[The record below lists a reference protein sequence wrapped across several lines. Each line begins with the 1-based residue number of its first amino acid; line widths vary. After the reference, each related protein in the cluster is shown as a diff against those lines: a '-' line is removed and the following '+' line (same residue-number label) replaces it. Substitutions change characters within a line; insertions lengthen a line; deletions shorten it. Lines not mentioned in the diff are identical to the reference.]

1 MACLAAVGAELVR
14 GTVPA
19 IVAHFSARGAN
30 TPRAA
35 ARFRHDS
42 QISVH
47 GIGARRLL
55 QNGAAIGST
64 SNGGQTNKR
73 RTSLTPYAPSFCKP
87 CMSAEPE
94 IEQRSAEQAR
104 SHELRRRQH
113 QEPVNRGARHYYII
127 TERLKSTRGC
137 RAWCASGGVPCSP
150 TRCAQVRHTGGMS
163 TLSF

>member
-35 ARFRHDS
+35 AGFRHDS
-42 QISVH
+42 QMSVH

-127 TERLKSTRGC
+127 TEPQEHQRLSRLVRVGRGALQPDSMC
-137 RAWCASGGVPCSP
+137 PGAPQR
-150 TRCAQVRHTGGMS
+150 RHVDI
-163 TLSF
+163 